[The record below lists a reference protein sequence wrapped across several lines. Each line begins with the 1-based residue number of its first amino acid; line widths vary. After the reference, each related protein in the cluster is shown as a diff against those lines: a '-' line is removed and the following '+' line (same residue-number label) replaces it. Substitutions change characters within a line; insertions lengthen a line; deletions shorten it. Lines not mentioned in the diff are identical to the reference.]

1 MYFPN
6 FEATDSEQRSGGLPG
21 YSDITWGLELVV
33 LVLWASLTHNQLY
46 QQEEYPISGHIFL
59 AALSSI

>member
-21 YSDITWGLELVV
+21 YSDTSEPVHEIR
-33 LVLWASLTHNQLY
+33 AH
-46 QQEEYPISGHIFL
+46 
-59 AALSSI
+59 